1 MLLNRLRKVISGGD
15 VLHYVFSRSGQQ
27 SGVILWE
34 SKRTKNWSDAWLV
47 KLREDQRNAKAE
59 VSILVSQALPKG
71 IETFDVVEGVWVA
84 HPRVAL
90 PVATILR
97 HALLQVSLARQVSE
111 GQQTKTEMV
120 YQYLTGPRFRQRIE
134 AIIEAFA
141 TMQEDLDKERKVIMT
156 QWAKRE
162 EQIERVMGATVGM
175 YGDLQG
181 IAGKSLQE
189 IAGLEFE
196 AIEIKELDL

>member
-1 MLLNRLRKVISGGD
+1 MQELELETLLRAKFPLDAIEPVPKGDFGGD
-15 VLHYVFSRSGQQ
+15 ALHYVLSQSGQQ

-59 VSILVSQALPKG
+59 VSVLVSQALPKG

-84 HPRVAL
+84 HPRVVL

-97 HALLQVSLARQVSE
+97 HTLLQVSLARKVSE

-134 AIIEAFA
+134 AIVEAFT
-141 TMQEDLDKERKVIMT
+141 TMRCRKI
-156 QWAKRE
+156 WIKSAK
-162 EQIERVMGATVGM
+162 
-175 YGDLQG
+175 L
-181 IAGKSLQE
+181 S
-189 IAGLEFE
+189 
-196 AIEIKELDL
+196 